1 MTANAIELRDVT
13 RFFGATRAVERLT
26 LSVPEGAVFGLL
38 GPNGAGKT
46 STIRMLMGHLR
57 PSAGTVETLG
67 GDPWAHGEATRRRIA
82 YVSENMELPGWMTP
96 RAAMRFCERLYPTW
110 NCPLAETLCET
121 FQLDRSKRF
130 AEFSKG
136 QKRAL
141 CIVLALGQKADL
153 LVLDEPAA
161 GLDVLARR
169 DFLDRVLEVA
179 CAGGRTVVLSSHILS
194 DLERVVDRV
203 AILSHGVL
211 KLEGELE
218 ELKQK
223 HGLNLEDLFVE
234 VAGNSQK
241 GTEELARARPPDTEI
256 QLR

>member
-1 MTANAIELRDVT
+1 MTANAVELHDVT
-13 RFFGATRAVERLT
+13 RLFGAAKAVDRLS

-57 PSAGTVETLG
+57 PTSGTVQTLG
-67 GDPWAHGEATRRRIA
+67 GDPWQHSEATRRRIA

-96 RAAMRFCERLYPTW
+96 NAAMRFCRRLYPTW
-110 NCPLAETLCET
+110 DQALAETLCDG
-121 FQLDRSKRF
+121 FQLNRSQRF
-130 AEFSKG
+130 SELSKG
-136 QKRAL
+136 QKRSL
-141 CIVLALGQKADL
+141 CILLALGQNADL

-169 DFLDRVLEVA
+169 DFLDRILDVA

-203 AILSHGVL
+203 AILSHGTL

-218 ELKQK
+218 DLKQK
-223 HGLNLEDLFVE
+223 FGLNLEDMFVE
-234 VAGNSQK
+234 VAGTNHNND
-241 GTEELARARPPDTEI
+241 L
-256 QLR
+256 